1 MRKEYISP
9 DATALELQS
18 RGIVCQSLIDAL
30 AIDSGFESLN
40 EETKLTW

>member
-1 MRKEYISP
+1 MKKEYMTP
-9 DATALELQS
+9 HAVVLEFQS
-18 RGIVCQSLIDAL
+18 HGIVCQSLIDAL